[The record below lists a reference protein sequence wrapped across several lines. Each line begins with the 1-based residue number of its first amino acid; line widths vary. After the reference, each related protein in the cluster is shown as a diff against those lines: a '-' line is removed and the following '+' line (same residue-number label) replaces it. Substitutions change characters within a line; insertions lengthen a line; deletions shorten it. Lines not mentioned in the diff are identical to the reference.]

1 MMNALGEVNHT
12 ALNDPEAPAD
22 LMMSCA
28 DDHSVR
34 CALDAPSRARCPC
47 PVHAANLD
55 LLSYPVAGAFQHC
68 EFCFLSEIDQA
79 IVRPSHALTFFG
91 QPQTHP
97 VSLTLPSDLPL
108 GGTTGAHGLKTASL
122 MDGSDS
128 DQLFAPRYQYT
139 ITLPAEISAA
149 ALVVQ
154 FWTNVA
160 DINVGVWISVF
171 IVSIC
176 SFNFLGV
183 VSCVPF
189 GRLA

>member
-1 MMNALGEVNHT
+1 
-12 ALNDPEAPAD
+12 
-22 LMMSCA
+22 
-28 DDHSVR
+28 
-34 CALDAPSRARCPC
+34 
-47 PVHAANLD
+47 
-55 LLSYPVAGAFQHC
+55 
-68 EFCFLSEIDQA
+68 
-79 IVRPSHALTFFG
+79 
-91 QPQTHP
+91 
-97 VSLTLPSDLPL
+97 
-108 GGTTGAHGLKTASL
+108 